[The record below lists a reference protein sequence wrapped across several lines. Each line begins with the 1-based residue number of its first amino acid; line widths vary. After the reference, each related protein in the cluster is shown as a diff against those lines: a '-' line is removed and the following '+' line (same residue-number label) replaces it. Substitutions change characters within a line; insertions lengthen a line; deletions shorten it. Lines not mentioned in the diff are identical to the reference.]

1 MDAVHVDPGGEK
13 IGIAG
18 EAHGREIAAV
28 ASAPKTDALSVDV
41 GAGLQ
46 IFSSGDDVLIFA
58 GAATGAIGSFAES
71 ATVADAA
78 AIVDGEND
86 VAAIGEILIHR
97 VGIRVVV
104 HVMPAEEH
112 LAHGAAVNEDE
123 RGAFFAGL

>member
-1 MDAVHVDPGGEK
+1 

-28 ASAPKTDALSVDV
+28 ASSPKTDALSVDV

-58 GAATGAIGSFAES
+58 GAAAGAIRSFAEG
-71 ATVADAA
+71 AAVTDAA

-86 VAAIGEILIHR
+86 VAAIGEVLIHGI
-97 VGIRVVV
+97 GIRVVV

-112 LAHGAAVNEDE
+112 LTHGATVNED
-123 RGAFFAGL
+123 